1 MNFKVPESQ
10 SVLETLQ
17 AVERTGFELLFL
29 IGERLNFTASKYSQT
44 FKKDE
49 RGNLFDNV
57 LLNYLLNK
65 GILNGGLKKSSCEN
79 ICAETGHI
87 AIKTKNV
94 PKIFSLC

>member
-44 FKKDE
+44 FKRMKE
-49 RGNLFDNV
+49 AI
-57 LLNYLLNK
+57 YLTTF
-65 GILNGGLKKSSCEN
+65 G
-79 ICAETGHI
+79 
-87 AIKTKNV
+87 
-94 PKIFSLC
+94 